1 MRTDCIGNAQN
12 TVRSGPTLV
21 RKLARQ
27 IGRLYESLQGRQAG
41 GDEGWHVVAESAC
54 WRVAAPSARRVASL
68 WDCARKTPPGG
79 CCHREAQSVF
89 AFGYDAIKRA
99 IGFEPTTSSLGSWHS
114 TTELRP
120 RGRRSGRLAI
130 PETSIG
136 GRDGQ
141 AFLAAK

>member
-1 MRTDCIGNAQN
+1 MAGGGRIA
-12 TVRSGPTLV
+12 R
-21 RKLARQ
+21 LA
-27 IGRLYESLQGRQAG
+27 GRQDVGEAG
-41 GDEGWHVVAESAC
+41 RNALELRKKDAS
-54 WRVAAPSARRVASL
+54 WRLLS
-68 WDCARKTPPGG
+68 PGG
-79 CCHREAQSVF
+79 VWFVKALRLTSFAQ
-89 AFGYDAIKRA
+89 GKRA